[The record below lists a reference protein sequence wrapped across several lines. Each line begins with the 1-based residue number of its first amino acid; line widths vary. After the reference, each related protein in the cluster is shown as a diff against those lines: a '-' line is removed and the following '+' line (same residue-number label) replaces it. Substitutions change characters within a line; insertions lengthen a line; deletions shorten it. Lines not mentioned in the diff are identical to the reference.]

1 MTTTKNATTDAP
13 ATPQFPR
20 ALFAMLAARIASDA
34 AKWAANTLVWPDDM
48 VEIDV
53 VQRFCTLIRAQA
65 DRIEAGPEGARPPAP
80 RPEVAAFAALMEREL
95 RTNDERRGRA
105 RWKDMSAI
113 DLLSGLH
120 RDAVKLHDA
129 LLAGDTAK
137 IVEQCADVANMAMMI
152 ADVSG
157 GLAPAKEGG

>member
-1 MTTTKNATTDAP
+1 MTTTENATTDAP

-34 AKWAANTLVWPDDM
+34 AEWAANTLVWPDDM
-48 VEIDV
+48 VELDV
-53 VQRFCTLIRAQA
+53 VQRFCTLIRARA
-65 DRIEAGPEGARPPAP
+65 DRIEAGQEGARPPAP

-95 RTNDERRGRA
+95 RANDELRGRA
-105 RWKDMSAI
+105 GWKDMPAAE
-113 DLLSGLH
+113 LLRMLDV
-120 RDAVKLHDA
+120 DAAKLRFA
-129 LLAGDTAK
+129 LGSGDTAK
-137 IVEQCADVANMAMMI
+137 IIEQCADVANMAMMI